1 LKKIEKKLQIAVF
14 GASGYAGG
22 ELLRLLHLHPE
33 VAVTLV
39 TSEKSAGKPVDSVFP
54 HLTAYNQMA
63 FERIDF
69 TSGQADRAD
78 LFFLALPHKTA
89 QKTAAFLFNKGKCVI
104 DLSADFRLRN
114 PAVYE
119 KWYQTPHTERAI
131 LKKTVYGLP
140 ELYRSKIRRA
150 KLVANPGCYPTGAV
164 LGLIP
169 ALRKSLVEPE
179 NLVIDS
185 KSGVSGA
192 GRAGRQELIFS
203 EISGGFKA
211 YSLAVH
217 RHTPEIEQEI
227 SAVSGRDITL
237 DFTPHLVPMNRGI
250 LTTIYARL
258 TDTKMTLKEIHTVYR
273 RAYAKEPFVKVL
285 PLGQYPSTKNV
296 QGTNFCHVGLQVNP
310 RTDRLLVVTAID
322 NLTKGAAGQ
331 ALQNMNIMMGYEE
344 MTGINSM
351 AVFP

>member
-1 LKKIEKKLQIAVF
+1 MLNVAVF
-14 GASGYAGG
+14 GASGYAGV

-33 VAVTLV
+33 VKVTLA
-39 TSEKSAGKPVDSVFP
+39 TSEKSAGKSVNSLFP
-54 HLTAYNQMA
+54 HLTAYEHTV
-63 FERIDF
+63 FEHMDVEGVQ
-69 TSGQADRAD
+69 TDRAD

-89 QKTAAFLFNKGKCVI
+89 QKTAASLFRKGKRVI

-114 PAVYE
+114 PQVYE
-119 KWYQTPHTERAI
+119 QWYQTPHTEKAV
-131 LKKTVYGLP
+131 LKKSIYGLP
-140 ELYRSKIRRA
+140 ELYRAKIRRA

-169 ALRKSLVEPE
+169 ALRKGLVEPE
-179 NLVIDS
+179 KLVIDS

-192 GRAGRQELIFS
+192 GRAGRQELIFC
-203 EISGGFKA
+203 EVSGGFKA

-217 RHTPEIEQEI
+217 RHTPEIEQEL
-227 SAVSGRDITL
+227 SAVSGSNITL

-250 LTTIYARL
+250 LTTIYAQL
-258 TDTKMTLKEIHTVYR
+258 VNKKTTLKEIHAVYR
-273 RAYAKEPFVKVL
+273 RAYAKEPFVRVL
-285 PLGQYPSTKNV
+285 PIGEYPFTKNV
-296 QGTNFCHVGLQVNP
+296 QGTNFCHVGLQINP
-310 RTDRLLVVTAID
+310 RTNRLLVVTAID

-331 ALQNMNIMMGYEE
+331 ALQNMNIMMGYDE